1 MLHPFQ
7 CRQQKPDLGVHFL
20 RIGYRWLR
28 FPPGAI
34 PHTAAASDAPQFLS
48 ITAHPSNNQIS
59 PGKRRPQN

>member
-7 CRQQKPDLGVHFL
+7 GRQQKPDLGVYFL

-48 ITAHPSNNQIS
+48 ITAHT
-59 PGKRRPQN
+59 